1 MMPART
7 SSAPRAAS
15 AHWRPRL
22 EASTH
27 AARFHREP
35 DRRLRRVMLSGLL
48 TAGCAVG
55 LVLGLVALKVHQV
68 RLSYRLDELRA
79 ARTEVDE
86 ANRRL
91 RVELATLRSLARI
104 EDKART
110 ELGMVA
116 PAADQ
121 VLLAREFVADG
132 RGVASASRSRTA
144 TALAPRAAESRTR

>member
-1 MMPART
+1 MTPART
-7 SSAPRAAS
+7 SSASRAAS

-79 ARTEVDE
+79 ARAEVDE

-104 EDKART
+104 EDVART
-110 ELGMVA
+110 RLGMSR
-116 PAADQ
+116 PARDQ
-121 VLLAREFVADG
+121 VQLAREYVVGGAG
-132 RGVASASRSRTA
+132 LVRNGERRTA
-144 TALAPRAAESRTR
+144 AAPSVGTR

>member
-1 MMPART
+1 MRASQRGAGIV
-7 SSAPRAAS
+7 SALRMRGQGEGGQ
-15 AHWRPRL
+15 HV
-22 EASTH
+22 
-27 AARFHREP
+27 ARFHRET
-35 DRRLRRVMLSGLL
+35 DRRLRRTMGAAVACSAVLV
-48 TAGCAVG
+48 AG
-55 LVLGLVALKVHQV
+55 VLGVVALKVHQV
-68 RLSYRLDELRA
+68 RLSYQLDALRVSRA
-79 ARTEVDE
+79 TAEERTRV
-86 ANRRL
+86 L
-91 RVELATLRSLARI
+91 KVELATLRSLARI